1 MSGQS
6 LPFEVRILWVAAA
19 TRYTVDAVSVLKA
32 VVRDS
37 PTDSHEIGRAL
48 ATVTSCLVRDP
59 PLAAPGCG
67 TDFLFPGAPL

>member
-6 LPFEVRILWVAAA
+6 LPFEVRVLWVAAA

-32 VVRDS
+32 VVRDN

-48 ATVTSCLVRDP
+48 ATVTSRLVRDL
-59 PLAAPGCG
+59 LAAPSCG
-67 TDFLFPGAPL
+67 TDFLSPDALF